1 MVYMIIFINFNYKIY
16 NFIID
21 SSFIKNFSKIKKKL
35 IIYFNYFIYSYQSFN
50 FDLKQKINY
59 NVDII
64 TIYLSFFI
72 IFFIN

>member
-64 TIYLSFFI
+64 TIYL
-72 IFFIN
+72 

>member
-21 SSFIKNFSKIKKKL
+21 SSFIINFSKIQKKL
-35 IIYFNYFIYSYQSFN
+35 ILYFNYFIYSNQSFN
-50 FDLKQKINY
+50 FDFKQKINY

>member
-21 SSFIKNFSKIKKKL
+21 SSFIINFSKIKKKL

-64 TIYLSFFI
+64 TIYL
-72 IFFIN
+72 

>member
-16 NFIID
+16 NFNID
-21 SSFIKNFSKIKKKL
+21 SSFIINFSKIQKKL
-35 IIYFNYFIYSYQSFN
+35 ILYFNYFIYSNQSFN
-50 FDLKQKINY
+50 FDFKQKINY